1 MISSEDERIRQLSE
15 RIYEI
20 EADVMRP
27 ELVVQHLADDQ
38 TFDLLRTRVTQ
49 VQRLTPA

>member
-1 MISSEDERIRQLSE
+1 MEEIRQLSE

-20 EADVMRP
+20 EADVKRL

-38 TFDLLRTRVTQ
+38 TFDLSYSELVSFGFN
-49 VQRLTPA
+49 V